1 MNKGNYTVKQRRA
14 LNMIWNAAGDYSFE
28 PEYMA
33 FTQTGAPDLYMN
45 SIIGYVHRDY
55 DPKVMAWLF
64 SCFDQTLFEEV
75 YNGLLWIALENTVYQ
90 KEAAG
95 SLVLPELR
103 IAYAKQFFADE
114 KVKSRQQWMA
124 QNSFVYSLQEAKWH
138 RVLGEP
144 DRLILPWKKTLLD
157 ALLSIDA
164 SLDAG
169 AVRDRILAIYRQ
181 YFHFDPEGARRRIHL
196 RIRGLLGNLLSR
208 TPSGQVVRN
217 DMIEIGMTAAGGGG
231 LGSGF
236 SGTKAG
242 ETVEGNEEK
251 DFAYIENCF
260 GRPLYDAETSMQ
272 LEYKLCSGNH
282 SGCHLYFT
290 KGDPAGASQDP
301 LYAKVASDAA
311 AQRKKNRAYYD
322 AHHQIYENGILS
334 LSAQIKNAMLV
345 YLQPDTSFGKS
356 GQLCAQRVWRG
367 VYLNDPRIFRQS
379 EESSHY
385 SFSVDLM
392 LDASASRMGYQET
405 VASQAYVIARSLQK
419 CHIPVQ
425 VYSFCSLRGYT
436 VMRLFCSAQENA
448 DAGRIFDY
456 YAAGWNRD
464 GLALRGASHFMENT
478 GETNHILIVLTDA
491 SPNDDRNIPPTA
503 ENGLVIPRS
512 YANDAAVLDTQSEV
526 RALKKQKIDV
536 MAILNGDHCQV
547 EDAERIYGDSYVH
560 IRKIEQFSDAVGK
573 LLTRQIMKHSS

>member
-1 MNKGNYTVKQRRA
+1 MNKGNYTAKQRRA

-33 FTQTGAPDLYMN
+33 FLQNGAPDLYMN

-55 DPKVMAWLF
+55 DPEIMAWLF
-64 SCFDQTLFEEV
+64 SCFDQTLFEEL
-75 YNGLLWIALENTVYQ
+75 YNGLLWIALEHAVYQ
-90 KEAAG
+90 KEAKQ

-103 IAYAKQFFADE
+103 TAYAKQFFLDE
-114 KVKSRQQWMA
+114 KEKSRQQWMA
-124 QNSFVYSLQEAKWH
+124 QNSFVYTLQAAKWH

-144 DRLILPWKKTLLD
+144 DRLILPWKKALFSE
-157 ALLSIDA
+157 LLSIDG
-164 SLDAG
+164 SMDAE
-169 AVRDRILAIYRQ
+169 AVRDRILDIYRK

-196 RIRGLLGNLLSR
+196 RIKGFLGNLLSR
-208 TPSGQVVRN
+208 TPSGQVMRN
-217 DMIEIGMTAAGGGG
+217 DMIEIGMTAAKGGG
-231 LGSGF
+231 LGGGF

-251 DFAYIENCF
+251 DLAYIENCF

-272 LEYKLCSGNH
+272 LEYKLCTGNH
-282 SGCHLYFT
+282 GGCHLYFT

-301 LYAKVASDAA
+301 FYAKVASDAA
-311 AQRKKNRAYYD
+311 AQRKKNRAYYS
-322 AHHQIYENGILS
+322 AHHQIYENGIQS
-334 LSAQIKNAMLV
+334 LSAQVKNAMLV

-367 VYLNDPRIFRQS
+367 VYLNDPRIFQQS

-385 SFSVDLM
+385 RFSIDLM

-405 VASQAYVIARSLQK
+405 VAAQAYVIARSLQK

-436 VMRLFCSAQENA
+436 VMRLLCSAADTA
-448 DAGRIFDY
+448 DAETIFDY

-464 GLALRGASHFMENT
+464 GLAFRGAAHLMNT
-478 GETNHILIVLTDA
+478 AEDTNHILIVLTDA
-491 SPNDDRNIPPTA
+491 SPNDDRNIPPTE
-503 ENGLVIPRS
+503 ENKSVIPRS
-512 YANDAAVLDTQSEV
+512 YANDAAVLDTQAEV
-526 RALKKQKIDV
+526 RALKKDKIEV
-536 MAILNGDHCQV
+536 MAILNGDHCRI

-573 LLTRQIMKHSS
+573 LLTRQILKHSS